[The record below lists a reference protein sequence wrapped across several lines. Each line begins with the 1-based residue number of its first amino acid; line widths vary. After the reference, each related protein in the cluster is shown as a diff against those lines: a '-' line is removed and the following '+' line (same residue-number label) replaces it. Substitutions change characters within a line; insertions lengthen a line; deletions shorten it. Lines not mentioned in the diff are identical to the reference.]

1 MNEKNRVSLSFS
13 VNMEDIMSEIESL
26 FQRVPVMELAD
37 LQQEILLNGADFKE
51 LDDADELPTLI
62 KRLDK
67 FCKLAEEVT
76 IRGSE
81 ICQMV
86 AQYDQSKEQLR
97 NARSN
102 MNPPDM
108 QPLVEAAEEIS
119 NIQE

>member
-26 FQRVPVMELAD
+26 FQRVPGMELAD

-51 LDDADELPTLI
+51 LDDADELPALI

-81 ICQMV
+81 IRQMV

-108 QPLVEAAEEIS
+108 QPLAEAAEEIK